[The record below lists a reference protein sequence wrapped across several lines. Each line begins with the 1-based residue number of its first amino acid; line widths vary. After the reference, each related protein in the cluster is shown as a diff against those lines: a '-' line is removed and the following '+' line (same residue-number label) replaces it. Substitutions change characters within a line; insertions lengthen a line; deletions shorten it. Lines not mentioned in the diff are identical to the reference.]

1 MLQGFGVEDQG
12 SNPAVNL
19 LRTSILLCAF
29 DCVGCSVTS
38 QQCAAAL
45 QLLSISISLYF
56 YHISLYW
63 PFYPLYLLL
72 VLFTSLL

>member
-1 MLQGFGVEDQG
+1 MYGKFVTGFL
-12 SNPAVNL
+12 N
-19 LRTSILLCAF
+19 RTSTLLCAF
-29 DCVGCSVTS
+29 DCVGYSVAS
-38 QQCAAAL
+38 RQCAAAL